1 MPERR
6 RAWWL
11 LPSRTRSDLSQA
23 PSPRNDDTCCT
34 ASVSVL
40 MDDRLN
46 VSWKGR
52 EIHMTQISLLDAFVA
67 DINNLTFSTEIK
79 LYMYKNANPSLAA
92 MPHLQFV
99 RASQAAWNDA
109 CVCRCTWSATAIS
122 RSSSV

>member
-52 EIHMTQISLLDAFVA
+52 EIHKTQISLLDAFVA
-67 DINNLTFSTEIK
+67 DINNLAFSTEIK

-109 CVCRCTWSATAIS
+109 CVCRCT
-122 RSSSV
+122 